1 MNKFL
6 NTLPYSY
13 SIKEEAHR
21 QVEAKLLDI
30 CKTDEVLRLEQKLT
44 SDIKDSISVPLSI
57 YQLSVRRSKEFLD
70 TDINSLFRNPKIR
83 NYHPIHD

>member
-21 QVEAKLLDI
+21 QVRQKILDI
-30 CKTDEVLRLEQKLT
+30 CKTGVF
-44 SDIKDSISVPLSI
+44 LS
-57 YQLSVRRSKEFLD
+57 LD
-70 TDINSLFRNPKIR
+70 
-83 NYHPIHD
+83 